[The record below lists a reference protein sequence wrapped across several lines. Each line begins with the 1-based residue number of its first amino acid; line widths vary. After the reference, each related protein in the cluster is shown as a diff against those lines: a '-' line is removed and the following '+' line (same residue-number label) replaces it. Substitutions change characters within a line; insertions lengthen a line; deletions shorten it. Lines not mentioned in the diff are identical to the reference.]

1 MERKEKGMKKIAIS
15 LLFIC
20 VYFFGVSSG
29 DRVFAG
35 QYHIKSMDFD
45 GDCVKVVYGTTEDDS
60 QDRGHLEVLT
70 YTWGS
75 RSEKWNKV
83 HNTTHGVGGL
93 RSGKEY
99 YKEFC
104 GIRLHRGR
112 VKVIVKIYHNR
123 KLEDRAGE
131 TFDMD

>member
-1 MERKEKGMKKIAIS
+1 MKKIAIS
-15 LLFIC
+15 LLFIYVC
-20 VYFFGVSSG
+20 FFSMSLG

-45 GDCVKVVYGTTEDDS
+45 GDCVKVVYGTTENDS
-60 QDRGHLEVLT
+60 RDRGHLEVLT

-75 RSEKWNKV
+75 KSEKWNKV
-83 HNTTHGVGGL
+83 NRTARGVGGL
-93 RSGKEY
+93 RSGKKY

-104 GIRLHRGR
+104 GIGLHRGR

-123 KLEDRAGE
+123 RLEDRAGQV
-131 TFDMD
+131 FDMD